1 MLRPS
6 HLHVVTPAPDRPD
19 QAPASS
25 HGDGGDVAMM
35 AMLFGVN
42 LVPLVGEAVAH
53 GRWGAGT
60 LGLAT
65 AGALVTGR
73 ELVLG
78 AHSLLRRRR

>member
-1 MLRPS
+1 MIRPS
-6 HLHVVTPAPDRPD
+6 HLRVVSGPARPDR
-19 QAPASS
+19 APGSS
-25 HGDGGDVAMM
+25 HGDRGDVAVM

-42 LVPLVGEAVAH
+42 LVPLVGEAVAR

-65 AGALVTGR
+65 AGALFTGR

-78 AHSLLRRRR
+78 ARSLLRRRR

>member
-1 MLRPS
+1 MRRPS
-6 HLHVVTPAPDRPD
+6 HLHVVTPGADRPD
-19 QAPASS
+19 RSCAST
-25 HGDGGDVAMM
+25 HGDGGDVAVM

-42 LVPLVGEAVAH
+42 LVPLVGEAVAR

-60 LGLAT
+60 LGLAA

-78 AHSLLRRRR
+78 ARSLVRRRR